1 MKEIKIKVTFI
12 EEVLGTASNDKDIHE
27 DFIASK
33 APDALSR
40 EEEVEAVGVEEVIAK
55 GKTVFP
61 KDEDGCPIFWD
72 YQWKGFFKDSCGAL
86 RKVKGTESSKLTA
99 YKKVIDGLIFPQPR
113 KIRIDVNGEIGSCQR
128 PLRGQTAQGERI
140 SLANSETIPA
150 VGVEI
155 EIVKTENTRMVRSF
169 SGRSIYQFQRWP

>member
-33 APDALSR
+33 APDAPSR

-86 RKVKGTESSKLTA
+86 RKVKGTESSKLT
-99 YKKVIDGLIFPQPR
+99 DR
-113 KIRIDVNGEIGSCQR
+113 KSTR
-128 PLRGQTAQGERI
+128 L
-140 SLANSETIPA
+140 NSSHSA
-150 VGVEI
+150 
-155 EIVKTENTRMVRSF
+155 KSRMPS
-169 SGRSIYQFQRWP
+169 SA